1 MFNTVFKYTQMSET
15 PSPTEMIDL
24 SETAKRLG
32 VEISTARRWVRQG
45 KLQGY
50 KLGGRTYRI
59 KPADVDAFLEARLV
73 TPIPV

>member
-1 MFNTVFKYTQMSET
+1 
-15 PSPTEMIDL
+15 MIDL
-24 SETAKRLG
+24 TETAKRLG

-59 KPADVDAFLEARLV
+59 KPTDVDAFLEARLV